1 MTFPAVTRSLLL
13 AALCTACV
21 GALAATT
28 ARVDDTGTSLDSIT
42 RMYWRQ
48 IAPSRKIDNTME
60 GTAQVQVRLNL
71 APWTGRAGRLFL
83 VLPNQT
89 IGPIRASWPAHGRF
103 LAGELRAGQ
112 RALVFA
118 GPINSPVMEEL
129 LTLKLEVDGT
139 RLQAIERLN
148 FHFEIDVD

>member
-1 MTFPAVTRSLLL
+1 MTFPGVTRSLLL
-13 AALCTACV
+13 AALCTACA
-21 GALAATT
+21 GALAAT
-28 ARVDDTGTSLDSIT
+28 ARVDDSGTSLDSIT

-60 GTAQVQVRLNL
+60 GMAQVQVRLNL

-83 VLPNQT
+83 VLPDQT
-89 IGPIRASWPAHGRF
+89 MGPIRASWPAHGRF

-112 RALVFA
+112 RALVYA
-118 GPINSPVMEEL
+118 GPINSPLMEEL

-148 FHFEIDVD
+148 FHFEIEVD